1 MRRAQ
6 RLDSF
11 RARLD
16 ELERDCAARLR
27 AADARVG
34 EALTRLDD
42 LLRYREEYLR
52 DFARRSAAG
61 IGAAALRDYQ
71 AFVARLGE
79 AIAQQHRQVGRCEV
93 ERDYERTRWREAAV
107 QVKAVA
113 TVVERWSDDE
123 RAAAER
129 ADQREMDERAREIA
143 SRPRELT
150 I

>member
-1 MRRAQ
+1 MKRAQ
-6 RLDSF
+6 RLDTF

-16 ELERDCAARLR
+16 ETERDCAARLR
-27 AADARVG
+27 AAETRVG
-34 EALTRLDD
+34 DALSRLED
-42 LLRYREEYLR
+42 LVRYREEYLR

-71 AFVARLGE
+71 AFVARLAE

-93 ERDYERTRWREAAV
+93 ERDFERTRWREAAV

-113 TVVERWSDDE
+113 TVVERWRDEE

-129 ADQREMDERAREIA
+129 AEQREMDERAREIA